1 MLGRYLDC
9 NFVESHS
16 SIPTAMSKG
25 TFTYMSLFKAPST
38 LALNA
43 FKDGVSTSSL
53 HNLFLCLTKRRHK
66 CKSPSTF
73 WLGPA

>member
-38 LALNA
+38 LALITSR
-43 FKDGVSTSSL
+43 DGASTAAL
-53 HNLFLCLTKRRHK
+53 GNLLQYFTTL
-66 CKSPSTF
+66 
-73 WLGPA
+73 